1 MGVASDDD
9 IQRIVNEMLSGL
21 GPADIEALAQRL
33 ASAGMTPI
41 EQLLAATRPP
51 VRRRPRRDDPVTL
64 RVRVDLAGTRP
75 PVWRRLELASDLFL
89 DDVHEIIQAAFGWT
103 DSHLHRFGCG
113 PTYYSRETE
122 YYLCPFSVDEGEE
135 GVPEDQVRLDE
146 VLVEVGD
153 KLFYAYDFGDDW
165 QHVIRLE
172 AVLAREESAP
182 RAICTGGRQP
192 GPAEDCG
199 GISGYALLV
208 AATDPGHPDH
218 ELARA
223 EYAELYGPDVDPGD
237 WAPTRFDID
246 RINSV
251 LADLG
256 AIPSP
261 HEITGPPRDL
271 LDRMRTADGQH
282 QLRRLLG
289 SARLDDPVLIGADT
303 AAAAVRPYVWLLD
316 RVGDDGIKLT
326 QAGYLPPVHVD
337 AAFTEL
343 EFDTVWIGAGNRE
356 DLTYP
361 VLGLRESAQR
371 IGLLRKHR
379 GRLLATARGRALRT
393 DPVGLWW
400 HLAERTPVASNDRC
414 EYDAGLLY
422 LAAVAAG
429 IAEDHETIVAELLDA
444 LGWVRGDGSPIGPG
458 SAAAAASE
466 VTDMLRRMGLLQR
479 AGSGLDRQEYLTRNA
494 VDFARAALM
503 AWPR

>member
-1 MGVASDDD
+1 MGVASDDE

-21 GPADIEALAQRL
+21 GPADIDALAQRL

-41 EQLLAATRPP
+41 EQLLAATKPP

-89 DDVHEIIQAAFGWT
+89 DDVHEIIQAAFGWN

-113 PTYYSRETE
+113 PTYYSRKTE
-122 YYLCPFSVDEGEE
+122 YYLCPFSVDEGDE

-182 RAICTGGRQP
+182 RAVCTGGRQP

-199 GISGYALLV
+199 GIGGYALLV

-256 AIPSP
+256 TIASP
-261 HEITGPPRDL
+261 HEIVGPPRDL
-271 LDRMRTADGQH
+271 LDRMRTTDGQH

-289 SARLDDPVLIGADT
+289 SARLGDPVLIGADT
-303 AAAAVRPYVWLLD
+303 AAPAVRPYVWLLD

-326 QAGYLPPVHVD
+326 QAGYLPPVHVE

-343 EFDTVWIGAGNRE
+343 EFDKVWIGAGNRE

-379 GRLLATARGRALRT
+379 GRLLATARGRALRN

-400 HLAERTPVASNDRC
+400 HIAERTPVASNDRC

-429 IAEDHETIVAELLDA
+429 ITEDHETIVAELLDA

-466 VTDMLRRMGLLQR
+466 VTGMLRRMGSLQR
-479 AGSGLDRQEYLTRNA
+479 AGSVLAGQENPTRTA